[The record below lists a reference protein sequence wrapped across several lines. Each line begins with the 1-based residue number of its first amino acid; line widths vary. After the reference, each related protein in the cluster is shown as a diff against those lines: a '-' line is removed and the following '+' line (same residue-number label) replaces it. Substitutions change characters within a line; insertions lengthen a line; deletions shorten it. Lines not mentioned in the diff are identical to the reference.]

1 MFGKVGGY
9 KSDRHTEKWKP
20 KNRSIM
26 NGGVNYQICISDGAL
41 WKPPG
46 EEERKTGSQSK
57 NDDRFHEAFPLA
69 LYNLVRKEMQGH
81 ACTEHHDNMRERP
94 KYSHRLLY

>member
-9 KSDRHTEKWKP
+9 ESDRHTEKWKP

-57 NDDRFHEAFPLA
+57 NDESNFLFPVKLGIQMTGYS
-69 LYNLVRKEMQGH
+69 LTFLGRVRMVSKW
-81 ACTEHHDNMRERP
+81 
-94 KYSHRLLY
+94 